1 MRCALDAPLTCPA
14 FFRHDGRVN
23 YQALAALAASETQHA
38 YALDAETVDVSGA
51 DQAFNR
57 LTRGIWVGST
67 GNIAV
72 VMASG
77 RATTFTNV
85 PDGSLLPIAASSVL
99 QTGTTAGDVVALF

>member
-1 MRCALDAPLTCPA
+1 M
-14 FFRHDGRVN
+14 N
-23 YQALAALAASETQHA
+23 YQALAALAASKTQHTC
-38 YALDAETVDVSGA
+38 ALDAEPVNVSGA
-51 DQAFNR
+51 NQAFGR

-77 RATTFTNV
+77 QAVTFTNV
-85 PDGSLLPIAASSVL
+85 PDGSLLPIAANSVL